1 MYFMTADLQFGVQTY
16 RSREM
21 VCEHGQVC
29 GLCCADPLI
38 FLPRSET
45 ASSPADIIDIS
56 IHIMLYEVKRMGI
69 SEFQK
74 ENQV

>member
-1 MYFMTADLQFGVQTY
+1 M
-16 RSREM
+16 
-21 VCEHGQVC
+21 C
-29 GLCCADPLI
+29 GCCAGPLI

-45 ASSPADIIDIS
+45 ASSPADTIDIS
-56 IHIMLYEVKRMGI
+56 IHIMLYEVERMGI

>member
-1 MYFMTADLQFGVQTY
+1 MYFMTADLEFWVQTY

-21 VCEHGQVC
+21 ACEHGQMC
-29 GLCCADPLI
+29 GCCAGPLI

-45 ASSPADIIDIS
+45 ASSPADTIDIS
-56 IHIMLYEVKRMGI
+56 IHIMLYEVERMGI
-69 SEFQK
+69 LEFQK